1 MKVKS
6 YNGDLISVILFK
18 MDVLE
23 LIQIT
28 SCALFSLL
36 ALFTLIWTVKRKR
49 DLVTRKPWPDL
60 PILILLVEIL
70 LILVNL
76 MKILTKI
83 EIPWSSVI
91 SLSLS
96 FLCKLIMLCKND
108 PIWRLEK
115 VLNLKIL
122 TVEFAVMLY
131 NMGFRYSQVLLI

>member
-76 MKILTKI
+76 MKILIKI